1 MKKLLLV
8 LVLLISVFATSVFAQ
23 KLAILKPT
31 KEGGTS
37 DAIPLDKKTYN
48 KLLKNEIKLEDLK
61 IFEATHNGIIDTLRY
76 GSATNTSWGIAV
88 GDTNVM
94 YYNPPAACYI
104 KSVGIIAGQWGT
116 SDPMASGYN
125 LMLHKAAYGY
135 DWPADKLQGA
145 GLPITSELGLP
156 TIIGAEMWG
165 AGGFPVTIENGV
177 LTFTDMIFLGIEPDS
192 EREGFFVT
200 VVPYGDAAAY
210 MGTHYWGSI
219 SPDNDDDSGRTA
231 KYYQGGWGGFPPQF
245 VVRHFSCA
253 WIVVVEFYENTGPTI
268 ALDGAY
274 GSVLSADQLPIRI
287 TARDIDAN
295 DPAQAGVAKAE
306 MFYSINDGPEQM
318 VAMSLVEGTDT
329 DGMWEGVLP
338 AGYMNPG
345 DVCSFRF
352 EATDKPGLMTSLVGG
367 SFGYF
372 VKTAEILFYY
382 NDNSFS
388 VADAKAIY
396 WNQVSNYQFDTWDGV
411 ADGATQA
418 ILLDMY
424 NWIVRVDGFSPIN
437 LDAAVFEAWLA
448 SGTDANKKHVFW
460 SSQEFLGAENG
471 WVNTTYA
478 ADDWHNMYLG
488 ISAVNHDL
496 QYSATGA
503 TGQAWPVDAVLD
515 DPLTGKLAKFCADSS
530 FQLLHYPDYELG
542 GNDWSDHVE
551 PGEGASVCFKD
562 HASGV
567 SMGVYKDGGA
577 VMSVFLG
584 LDQAALDI
592 NPPYVSPPTYP
603 RYVWPEYGFPSYAAG
618 LSVIEPTLKWFN
630 APTAVNENVAP
641 GVITDYSLSQNYPNP
656 FNPETKISF
665 SIAKAGKVSLAV
677 YNVVGQKVADLVN
690 EQKVAGKYQVTWN
703 ANSLASGVYF
713 YRLEVGDYSKTMK
726 MMLLR

>member
-8 LVLLISVFATSVFAQ
+8 LVLLVSVFATSVFAQ

-31 KEGGTS
+31 KPGVASE
-37 DAIPLDKKTYN
+37 AIPIDQKLYK
-48 KLLKNEIKLEDLK
+48 KLLKNEITVEDL
-61 IFEATHNGIIDTLRY
+61 EVYTSTHKGVVDTIGY
-76 GSATNTSWGIAV
+76 PVAGGVNWGIQAT
-88 GDTNVM
+88 DTNSS
-94 YYNPPAACYI
+94 YYEPAAACFI
-104 KSVGIIAGQWGT
+104 KAVGIIGMTWGT
-116 SDPMASGYN
+116 SPLAAGFN
-125 LMLHKAAYGY
+125 LIINKAAYGWTWNDPTDGIY
-135 DWPADKLQGA
+135 V
-145 GLPITSELGLP
+145 SEPPLSLP
-156 TIIGAEMWG
+156 TLLGEEMWG
-165 AGGFPVTIENGV
+165 AGGFPVTIEDGV
-177 LTFTDMIFLGIEPDS
+177 RVWTDMIFLGEEPDNKG
-192 EREGFFVT
+192 EGFV
-200 VVPYGDAAAY
+200 VSAVPYGTSDQY
-210 MGTHYWGSI
+210 MGTLATAVAGT
-219 SPDNDDDSGRTA
+219 NDVARLAKFYSAGR
-231 KYYQGGWGGFPPQF
+231 GGFKPQF
-245 VVRHFSCA
+245 VVRNYACD
-253 WIVVVEFYENTGPTI
+253 WLIVVEFYENTKPSLTMVET
-268 ALDGAY
+268 Y
-274 GSVLSADQLPIRI
+274 GSVLSAD
-287 TARDIDAN
+287 ARAIKVGAKDIDAN
-295 DPAQAGVAKAE
+295 DEAQAGVTKVE

-318 VAMSLVEGTDT
+318 VPMSLVDGTDT
-329 DGMWEGVLP
+329 DGVWEGVLP
-338 AGYMNPG
+338 SGYFGPG
-345 DVCSFRF
+345 DVCAFRF
-352 EATDKPGLMTSLVGG
+352 EATDKPGLLSELVGG

-388 VADAKAIY
+388 IGDAKAIY

-418 ILLDMY
+418 MLLDMY
-424 NWIVRVDGFSPIN
+424 NWIVRVDGYSPIN

-460 SSQEFLGAENG
+460 SSQEFLGAENN
-471 WVNTTYA
+471 WTNTTYA

-496 QYSATGA
+496 QYTALAGA
-503 TGQAWPVDAVLD
+503 ANPTAPWPVNAVMD

-530 FQLLHYPDYELG
+530 FQLLYNPAYELG
-542 GNDWSDHVE
+542 GFDWSDHVE
-551 PGEGASVCFKD
+551 PGPGASVCFKD

-577 VMSVFLG
+577 VMSVYLG
-584 LDQAALDI
+584 LDQVALDI